1 MRIFKT
7 RPFHVAA
14 FVFTVLLIVGIVT
27 FAGPCVHED
36 GSAAVCQGAAHAV
49 VVAGVVACISTLVS
63 LIVRSLKVSG
73 VCVLVAACC
82 GAFAV
87 IAPGVLFGMC
97 MMQTMHCWTVMR
109 PFTLVCGAALLLCAV
124 IAAARSFALARR
136 SAS

>member
-1 MRIFKT
+1 MGIFKT

-97 MMQTMHCWTVMR
+97 MMQTMRCWTVMR

>member
-1 MRIFKT
+1 MGIFKT

-36 GSAAVCQGAAHAV
+36 GSATVCQGAAHAV

-97 MMQTMHCWTVMR
+97 MMQTMRCWAVMR
-109 PFTLVCGAALLLCAV
+109 PFALACGALVCIVGIVAAV
-124 IAAARSFALARR
+124 RSFRQGEGRR
-136 SAS
+136 P